1 MYITDKVMRK
11 ILLTSAFIITLIG
24 LAALW
29 WFQSAESREIAAVR
43 SLLREGKPAA
53 ALRAAQGIVSARPQ
67 SAPAAAVLSEAEL
80 VGGDLERAVATF
92 ANAQKLANDAQRP
105 GIAGVAVL
113 IEAERMRR
121 AEVLKALEK
130 RCDELRTKLE
140 SQPDAEVRAEI
151 VKLADSHPENF
162 RCQQNLAI
170 SLLGQRN
177 YRRAAETMKSAAE
190 KSSGAE
196 RETAAAFAK
205 KAEETR
211 ATLDALR
218 DLVEKDDYAGVVKS
232 AEQAVLRC
240 FPDYEIPFLAGSSQ
254 LALGKLEEAKK
265 SLLKAKEAAPADRR
279 PKVDEFLARVARAE
293 EESAKNSLSA
303 KTRQVIETDLANP
316 DPDIAFGRI
325 AGPYMVDAQEALRHP
340 PFEATYYIQAAI
352 KCAGEGE
359 KNPRHVVHA
368 AQLLSMLQKSYPKS
382 PEAAQAAS
390 LAESLRPA
398 MKRAV
403 VAIWVALVKDSTPW
417 RNTLRSGGKPEVGQK
432 LDPISLAWAEP
443 DPEEFLE
450 LLKRFFEHECLAA
463 SATKSPLRATMTL
476 AELTDTKGLP
486 PGSDEARI
494 RAALIETLTS
504 EDNAG
509 VFVWMAE
516 NKAMQD
522 IIADKLSCK
531 AGIGTKP
538 CAVCKGTG
546 EVKLKTACTARPHET
561 INLNWDDLSVEECD
575 GGQFF
580 VIKEKR
586 GWGDYGITYHSWNKK
601 NWEEDMKSRDAPG
614 LNVEFKSGLYFLKY
628 YILKCRACNGTGTR
642 DGIYI
647 CAACKGAK
655 QSPALVL
662 SSGTVDP
669 KPADGTKKAEGFVA
683 PGPFRALRGMERLS
697 RIPFIDPK
705 PADGTKKAEG
715 FVEPMA
721 INRVKPRYPDEDR
734 RAGNEGAVTLVL
746 RISTKG
752 EALDLAVKNSSG
764 KASLDAAALEA
775 VRQWTFSPATQ
786 DGTPIENSIQ
796 MDFVFKLEEAANTP
810 QVSAPGAK

>member
-1 MYITDKVMRK
+1 MRK
-11 ILLTSAFIITLIG
+11 SLLTSAFIITLIG
-24 LAALW
+24 LATLW

-80 VGGDLERAVATF
+80 AGGDLERAVATF

-121 AEVLKALEK
+121 AEFLKALEK

-151 VKLADSHPENF
+151 AKLADSHPENF

-177 YRRAAETMKSAAE
+177 YRQAAETMKSAAE

-232 AEQAVLRC
+232 AEQAVLLC

-325 AGPYMVDAQEALRHP
+325 AGPYMANAQEALLHP

-368 AQLLSMLQKSYPKS
+368 AQLLSMLKKSYPKS

-403 VAIWVALVKDSTPW
+403 EALCQALEKDSTPW

-443 DPEEFLE
+443 ENLE

-463 SATKSPLRATMTL
+463 SATKFPLRATMTL
-476 AELTDTKGLP
+476 AELTDRKGLP
-486 PGSDEARI
+486 PETDAGRI

-516 NKAMQD
+516 NKAIQD

-531 AGIGTKP
+531 AGIGNKP

-546 EVKLKTACTARPHET
+546 EVKLNTACTARPHET
-561 INLNWDDLSVEECD
+561 INLNWSDLVESC
-575 GGQFF
+575 GGNGQFF
-580 VIKEKR
+580 IIKENL
-586 GWGDYGITYHSWNKK
+586 GGDYGTSYHSFKK
-601 NWEEDMKSRDAPG
+601 KDWEEDMKSRGAPG
-614 LNVEFKSGLYFLKY
+614 LNVEFEHGPSFYKY

-642 DGIYI
+642 TGIYI
-647 CAACKGAK
+647 CTACKGAK
-655 QSPALVL
+655 QAPALVL

-669 KPADGTKKAEGFVA
+669 KPADGTKKAEGFV
-683 PGPFRALRGMERLS
+683 P
-697 RIPFIDPK
+697 PK
-705 PADGTKKAEG
+705 
-715 FVEPMA
+715 A

-734 RAGNEGAVTLVL
+734 RAGNEGAVTLVF
-746 RISTKG
+746 RISTMG
-752 EALDLAVKNSSG
+752 EALDPTVKKSSG